1 MSDLVK
7 RLRDLAQ
14 AKHDDLSIS
23 EEAKEVAIA
32 ELHSMLEDVAH
43 DVLREGYL
51 NKKTVS
57 AEMIRFAK
65 RMVKKGKKD
74 D

>member
-1 MSDLVK
+1 LDAKLPAAE
-7 RLRDLAQ
+7 RDAMT
-14 AKHDDLSIS
+14 ITT
-23 EEAKEVAIA
+23 EEAAIA

-51 NKKTVS
+51 EKKTIS

-65 RMVKKGKKD
+65 RMVKKVKNND
-74 D
+74 

>member
-1 MSDLVK
+1 MSD
-7 RLRDLAQ
+7 
-14 AKHDDLSIS
+14 
-23 EEAKEVAIA
+23 EEAAIA
-32 ELHSMLEDVAH
+32 ELHSMLEDVVH

-51 NKKTVS
+51 KKKTVS

-74 D
+74 E

>member
-1 MSDLVK
+1 MTIK
-7 RLRDLAQ
+7 KA
-14 AKHDDLSIS
+14 AAANKK
-23 EEAKEVAIA
+23 AAIE

-51 NKKTVS
+51 SKKTVS
-57 AEMIRFAK
+57 AEMIRFAE

-74 D
+74 E

>member
-1 MSDLVK
+1 MSN
-7 RLRDLAQ
+7 
-14 AKHDDLSIS
+14 
-23 EEAKEVAIA
+23 EEAAIA
-32 ELHSMLEDVAH
+32 ELHSMLEDVTH

-51 NKKTVS
+51 NEKEVA

-74 D
+74 E

>member
-1 MSDLVK
+1 MGIV
-7 RLRDLAQ
+7 RRDVCGAG
-14 AKHDDLSIS
+14 ADMTITT
-23 EEAKEVAIA
+23 EEAAIA

-51 NKKTVS
+51 EKKTIS

-65 RMVKKGKKD
+65 RMVKKVKNND
-74 D
+74 